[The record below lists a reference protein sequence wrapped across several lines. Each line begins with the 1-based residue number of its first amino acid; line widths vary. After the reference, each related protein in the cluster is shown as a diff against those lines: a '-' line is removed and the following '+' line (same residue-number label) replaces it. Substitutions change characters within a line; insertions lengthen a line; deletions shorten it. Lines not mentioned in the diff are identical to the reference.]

1 MKKII
6 VAAAIL
12 MALGSVHAQGP
23 AAPAAA
29 ASTPKT
35 PCDALAADKKLS
47 GDARA
52 KFLKQCN
59 DNAASEGKA
68 ACDAKAAEKKLAGQA
83 KTDFT
88 KQCMAETAKI

>member
-1 MKKII
+1 MKI
-6 VAAAIL
+6 VAAVFLI
-12 MALGSVHAQGP
+12 ALNWVHAQGP

-47 GDARA
+47 GDARVQ
-52 KFLKQCN
+52 FLNQCN
-59 DNAASEGKA
+59 DNAASEAKA

-83 KTDFT
+83 KANFT
-88 KQCMAETAKI
+88 KQCLVETAKI